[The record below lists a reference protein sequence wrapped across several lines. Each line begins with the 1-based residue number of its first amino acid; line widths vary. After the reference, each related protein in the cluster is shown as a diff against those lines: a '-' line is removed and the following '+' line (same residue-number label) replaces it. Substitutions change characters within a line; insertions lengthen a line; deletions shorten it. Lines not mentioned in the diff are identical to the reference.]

1 MQTSLKSHDINFSTL
16 ALQGDKTLSEIN
28 QLRDGD
34 PIYWS
39 ELSQCW
45 LVTGH
50 AEVTEGFAGHLPLSS
65 THIPTSLYRVIPQG
79 ELEERLP
86 NAVKYMSQ
94 IITNMDGDVH
104 ARLRRLMIKAF
115 HPKLVEGLRPF
126 VRQRVAEL
134 LDNAQQ
140 AGDIEFH
147 EEVARMLPGSVILKL
162 LGMDQSYLARL
173 KGWADGVTN
182 ALTALGPKPEL
193 LDQLEVVVTDML
205 RVFRDEIAKRRETP
219 SADFISYLIEAR
231 DEGDRLSEDEMLA
244 ALIMV
249 IIAGHDTTSNSLTLG
264 VRALA
269 IHPQAWETWRQHP
282 ENKVDYAVELMRY
295 MAMST
300 CIPRIVAK
308 DFEWCGHH
316 LKAGQVLMLVIA
328 GGNRDPAEYANP
340 EELDFGRRNDRAL
353 TFGPGLHHCIGHL
366 LAKMQLGEFFTAL
379 VERFERVEI
388 LEEPEFPPVIVFR
401 TVAAL
406 KTRFH
411 PRQST

>member
-1 MQTSLKSHDINFSTL
+1 MQTNIASHDIDFSTL

-28 QLRDGD
+28 QLRESD

-45 LVTGH
+45 LITGH

-65 THIPTSLYRVIPQG
+65 THIPMSLYRVIPQG
-79 ELEERLP
+79 ELERRLP

-94 IITNMDGDVH
+94 IITNTDGTVH
-104 ARLRRLMIKAF
+104 ARLRKLMIRAF
-115 HPKLVEGLRPF
+115 HPKLIEGLRPF

-134 LDNAQQ
+134 LDRAEEL
-140 AGDIEFH
+140 GEIEFH
-147 EEVARMLPGSVILKL
+147 ESIARMLPGSVILKL

-173 KGWADGVTN
+173 KGWADGVTG
-182 ALTALGPKPEL
+182 ALTVLGPDPAL
-193 LDQLEVVVTDML
+193 LDQLEVVVTDMVA
-205 RVFRDEIAKRRETP
+205 VFGEEIAKRRESP
-219 SADFISYLIEAR
+219 GSDFISYLLEAR
-231 DEGDRLSEDEMLA
+231 EEGDRLSEDEMLA

-269 IHPQAWETWRQHP
+269 KHPEAWETWRQNP
-282 ENKVDYAVELMRY
+282 ERKVDYAVELMRY

-300 CIPRIVAK
+300 CIPRVVAE
-308 DFEWCGHH
+308 DFEWQGRQ
-316 LKAGQVLMLVIA
+316 LKAGQVVMLVIA
-328 GGNRDPAEYANP
+328 GGNRDTAEYSDP
-340 EELDFGRRNDRAL
+340 EVLDLDRRNDRAL

-366 LAKMQLGEFFTAL
+366 LAKLQLSEFFTAL

-388 LEEPEFPPVIVFR
+388 IEEPEFLPAIVFR
-401 TVAAL
+401 CVAEL
-406 KTRFH
+406 RTQFH
-411 PRQST
+411 PR